1 LWNITYRLIVI
12 REHLFSQLFNYWR
25 FSLHTSGTDAGCIT
39 KVKINGTSSLGYF
52 IFSKFIIMFLRHQ
65 WWRYSAQIL
74 MIHYTILFFLGEEY
88 QINGQTSWCGDDFQ
102 WKDWPHC
109 FPQKKNIRD
118 GVLTTH
124 KNVLDKVL
132 SSCVKDNVSCSTY
145 QDRLRKF
152 VVAKTLS
159 TLAAP
164 LIKRSTVNKNK
175 NVKNIIHQDHDFQEK
190 QESTKR
196 FSDRRTLCDNKNNQA

>member
-1 LWNITYRLIVI
+1 MELHLWDIFAPPL
-12 REHLFSQLFNYWR
+12 
-25 FSLHTSGTDAGCIT
+25 
-39 KVKINGTSSLGYF
+39 VK
-52 IFSKFIIMFLRHQ
+52 MFGADFDD
-65 WWRYSAQIL
+65 S
-74 MIHYTILFFLGEEY
+74 TILFFLLGEEY

-102 WKDWPHC
+102 WRLASLFSTKE
-109 FPQKKNIRD
+109 KKVGD

-124 KNVLDKVL
+124 KNVLDKVM

-152 VVAKTLS
+152 LVAKTLS

-175 NVKNIIHQDHDFQEK
+175 NVKNIIHQEDYDFQDFPIEEFCVIVK
-190 QESTKR
+190 T
-196 FSDRRTLCDNKNNQA
+196 NKHKEEFLMISWALHRCIKGCIHLTFKDCLI